1 MKHLK
6 ERAKQLKNDVPAVF
20 FALKRKETPWGAKVL
35 AAIVVVYALSPIDL
49 IPDFIPFFGCL
60 DDVIL
65 LPSLIAVTVKL
76 IPKEILDQCRK
87 DSAEL
92 WAKGKPEKWYSAIP
106 FVCIWLAVISL
117 IAVAVL
123 S

>member
-1 MKHLK
+1 M
-6 ERAKQLKNDVPAVF
+6 
-20 FALKRKETPWGAKVL
+20 
-35 AAIVVVYALSPIDL
+35 
-49 IPDFIPFFGCL
+49 
-60 DDVIL
+60 IL

-92 WAKGKPEKWYSAIP
+92 WANGKPEKWYYAIP